1 MPKVHVQ
8 YIEVGEKLR
17 VILDEDYDLTS
28 GVGLPG
34 TGDSVHI
41 YDTKRNRSAQF
52 WVIERH
58 WNIGN
63 IVGMIQI
70 YVSPTSED
78 ARRI

>member
-1 MPKVHVQ
+1 MPKTHVQ

-17 VILDEDYDLTS
+17 VVLDEEYDLTS
-28 GVGLPG
+28 GSGLPAV
-34 TGDSVHI
+34 GDTIHI
-41 YDTKRNRSAQF
+41 YDPKRERTAQF

-63 IVGMIQI
+63 VVGMVLI
-70 YVSPTSED
+70 YVSPTSDD